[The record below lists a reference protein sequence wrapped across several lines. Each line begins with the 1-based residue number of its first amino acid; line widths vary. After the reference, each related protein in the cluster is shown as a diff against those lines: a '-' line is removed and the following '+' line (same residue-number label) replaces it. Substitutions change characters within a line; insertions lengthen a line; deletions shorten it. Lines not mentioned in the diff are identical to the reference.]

1 MSRVIPYELARL
13 RGNPS
18 KRRLHRGPQP
28 ARPAAVPEPLP
39 FLCEAA
45 QAEWR
50 RLAPEL
56 CRLNLLT
63 VLDYAVFAA
72 YCASFGRW
80 ITAERMLETEGLTA
94 RGSTGNTVAHPLTKI
109 ATQSAR
115 DLCKFAAE
123 FGMTPC
129 ARARMRAGY
138 DDDGGGS
145 GKFDGLLR

>member
-28 ARPAAVPEPLP
+28 ARAEAVPEPP
-39 FLCEAA
+39 SFLCEAA
-45 QAEWR
+45 KAEWR

-63 VLDYAVFAA
+63 ALDHAVFGA

-80 ITAERMLETEGLTA
+80 MTAERMLETEGLTT
-94 RGSTGNTVAHPLTKI
+94 RGSTGNTVAHPLVKSAI
-109 ATQSAR
+109 QSAR
-115 DLCKFAAE
+115 DLCRYAAE

-138 DDDGGGS
+138 DDGGGGS
-145 GKFDGLLR
+145 GKFTGLLR